1 MDIYVSKWTYAL
13 DSQLS
18 APTAVYKGSHSDGK
32 SRVYVNYKDGTFI
45 SVLDATEI
53 SREWF
58 VVLFQME
65 VNLFHKFASLKSN
78 QIKWWPPHCH
88 LWYHNCQML
97 KEIGDS

>member
-1 MDIYVSKWTYAL
+1 M
-13 DSQLS
+13 
-18 APTAVYKGSHSDGK
+18 
-32 SRVYVNYKDGTFI
+32 NYKDGTFI

-78 QIKWWPPHCH
+78 QIMMTTALSSVISQLPNAGGNW
-88 LWYHNCQML
+88 
-97 KEIGDS
+97 